1 MAFDLG
7 KALQS
12 VSELD
17 TGREQIEYI
26 HLDLI
31 DSDPNNFYQLSDIDN
46 LAANI
51 ELCGLQQPIRVR
63 PIPDTDR
70 YMIVSGHR
78 RRAAI
83 ELLAKDNP
91 EKWDEVACIVS
102 RDVVSPAL
110 QQLQLIFANSNTRK
124 MSDAET
130 SEQAEQT
137 EKLLY
142 QLKEEE
148 GYEFPG
154 RMRDHVAQIVGVSK
168 SKLARLKVIRERL
181 DDGWQPAFK
190 KGKLNESVAYELA
203 QMPKADQAIILQA
216 RGDNGYLDAK
226 YIKAFRERFVKID
239 AVTCNGIHKGEI
251 CHNTERKKIAVASES
266 PWGNFYCDKCCN
278 KCPNLA
284 SCKYVCPALATK
296 AAQLRADKRAARK
309 KEIAAE
315 REAERPKAER
325 VSAIWHRF
333 GLERSISGKSVKDVK
348 DAMGDYCF
356 NDDPQKYGAYESG
369 AKSVTP
375 STKLPYGMYLYDAA
389 RLIDVADLFGC
400 SVDYLLCRTDIKEMA
415 TEAVPES
422 DREEKE
428 PAFIMG
434 AWYPASVEPPVGVS
448 LIGIDSM
455 GYADTCKYKGCG
467 EYTMDYGDPVV
478 LWTLMP
484 EEKDAKQTAPA
495 VSGWQSGTPE
505 AYGTYAA
512 YVKVTG
518 AANPMLRELL
528 WTGDEW
534 LMFGQKISEDVTVQC
549 WADRPDF

>member
-1 MAFDLG
+1 MAFNLG
-7 KALQS
+7 DALKA
-12 VSELD
+12 VSYSD
-17 TGREQIEYI
+17 SGREQIEYI
-26 HLDLI
+26 RLEKLEE
-31 DSDPNNFYQLSDIDN
+31 DPNNFYQLSDIDQ

-63 PIPDTDR
+63 PIEGTDQ

-78 RRAAI
+78 RRKAI
-83 ELLAKDNP
+83 EMLAQDDP
-91 EKWDEVACIVS
+91 EKWNEVSCIIERDEA
-102 RDVVSPAL
+102 SPAL
-110 QQLQLIFANSNTRK
+110 QQLRLIYANANIRK
-124 MSDAET
+124 LTDAEI
-130 SEQAEQT
+130 SEQSVRI

-142 QLKEEE
+142 QLKEE

-154 RMRDHVAQIVGVSK
+154 RMRDHVAEIVGASK

-181 DDGWQPAFK
+181 DEGWQPAFK

-239 AVTCNGIHKGEI
+239 AATCKGIHKGEI
-251 CHNTERKKIAVASES
+251 CHNTERKKNVIASES
-266 PWGNFYCDKCCN
+266 PWSSFHCDKCCD
-278 KCPNLA
+278 KCPNLT

-296 AAQLRADKRAARK
+296 AAQLRADKRSARK

-315 REAERPKAER
+315 REAERHKTER

-375 STKLPYGMYLYDAA
+375 STRLPYGMYLYDAA

-400 SVDYLLCRTDIKEMA
+400 SVDYLLCRTDVKEMA
-415 TEAVPES
+415 SEAVS
-422 DREEKE
+422 E
-428 PAFIMG
+428 P
-434 AWYPASVEPPVGVS
+434 
-448 LIGIDSM
+448 DSI
-455 GYADTCKYKGCG
+455 
-467 EYTMDYGDPVV
+467 
-478 LWTLMP
+478 WR
-484 EEKDAKQTAPA
+484 
-495 VSGWQSGTPE
+495 SGTPE
-505 AYGTYAA
+505 AYGTYTA
-512 YVKVTG
+512 YMKVAG

-528 WTGDEW
+528 WDGEEWFLFGNKIDEN
-534 LMFGQKISEDVTVQC
+534 VTVHC
-549 WADRPDF
+549 WTERPDF